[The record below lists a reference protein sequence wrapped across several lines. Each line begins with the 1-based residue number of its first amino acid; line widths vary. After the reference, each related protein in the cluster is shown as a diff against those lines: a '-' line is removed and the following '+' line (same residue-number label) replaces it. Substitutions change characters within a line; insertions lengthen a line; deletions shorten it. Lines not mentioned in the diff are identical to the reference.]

1 MFLWGGWGK
10 EKERAGQD
18 KKGEKFPARFLFFRL
33 LLFSQGY
40 PEEAAT
46 EERVLDRK
54 SIFIDN
60 STECGGV
67 FEQLARYTM
76 RYIQLTP
83 DNSNPR

>member
-1 MFLWGGWGK
+1 MEAGAK
-10 EKERAGQD
+10 ERERAGHD
-18 KKGEKFPARFLFFRL
+18 RKGEKFPARFLFFRL

-40 PEEAAT
+40 LAEASA
-46 EERVLDRK
+46 EERVLDGK

-76 RYIQLTP
+76 MYIQLTP